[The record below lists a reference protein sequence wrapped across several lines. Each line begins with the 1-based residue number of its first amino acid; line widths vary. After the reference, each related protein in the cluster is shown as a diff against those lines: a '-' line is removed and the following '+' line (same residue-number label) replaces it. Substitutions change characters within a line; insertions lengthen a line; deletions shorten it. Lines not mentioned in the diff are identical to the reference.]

1 MCVAALMSGYAP
13 ISEGWFEFLG
23 HGIVK
28 NWKWLWGTTTWMDT
42 LRDTTTWGADIG
54 ALGAFGGVSEK
65 ALTSIVQVIR
75 NVYDTLQ
82 GRPGSIP
89 LQDVQEVGEIY
100 ELADKLLADSSEGG
114 GARGEY
120 QRFMEAFNGLPKR
133 RLFKKGFRH
142 RDAEEMERDEPGRTT
157 QAG

>member
-1 MCVAALMSGYAP
+1 MD
-13 ISEGWFEFLG
+13 G
-23 HGIVK
+23 H
-28 NWKWLWGTTTWMDT
+28 TTRHYDVG
-42 LRDTTTWGADIG
+42 GADIG

-89 LQDVQEVGEIY
+89 LQDVPEVGEIY

-120 QRFMEAFNGLPKR
+120 QRFMEASNCPR
-133 RLFKKGFRH
+133 
-142 RDAEEMERDEPGRTT
+142 M
-157 QAG
+157 